1 MGSLKSARTLGC
13 GYGKTKVFLMQILQ
27 DKEGIVLERFD
38 VFARPSNQEECS
50 KLLKECLQKGYN
62 VDGVRISIKGQSV
75 VVRFIQFPRM
85 TKEELQGAI
94 QYEAENYIPFKL
106 EEVILDFCI
115 LGESLKSEPSNLM
128 MDVLLI
134 AVKKDE
140 IYPLLQDF
148 QNADTR
154 VEIIDIDILA
164 AMNAV
169 EYFFPED
176 FKEKSIALLDI
187 GSEISSICVIK
198 QGKPKFIRDISFG
211 GGDISKKL
219 RRKLGMS
226 AEEAM
231 KVLESPKTASPEA
244 QEILKEGYETLC
256 SDLKLTIDYYLTEVQ
271 GAAAV
276 DKIFLGGGGHA
287 EQLKEGLNPTMNIE
301 VENISFMEKVKISDS
316 VNKEDLLINQSMLP
330 VAFGLCLRKR

>member
-1 MGSLKSARTLGC
+1 
-13 GYGKTKVFLMQILQ
+13 
-27 DKEGIVLERFD
+27 
-38 VFARPSNQEECS
+38 
-50 KLLKECLQKGYN
+50 
-62 VDGVRISIKGQSV
+62 
-75 VVRFIQFPRM
+75 M

-271 GAAAV
+271 AR
-276 DKIFLGGGGHA
+276 
-287 EQLKEGLNPTMNIE
+287 QLWIKY
-301 VENISFMEKVKISDS
+301 F
-316 VNKEDLLINQSMLP
+316 
-330 VAFGLCLRKR
+330 